1 VPSKRGSTTLRRRTS
16 RTSRAS
22 INSHSITS
30 ARYLFFGGKGG
41 VGKTTAA
48 TATAVFLL
56 SQAKRG
62 ESILLFST
70 DPAHSLSDSL
80 GVEIGD
86 RLVTVSER
94 KGARI
99 VAYEMDATVELE
111 RFRQA
116 HGKVLA
122 EIAERG
128 TFLDESDISELLN
141 LSLPG
146 LDEVMALFEL
156 SELDRSGAYSRI
168 VVDTAPSGHTSRLL
182 RLPEVFK
189 RVSHA
194 LDLMAE
200 KHRYIVAQFA
210 HRAARLDA
218 VDLFLQDLNERIERV
233 RQLLFDESA
242 TSFSLVAIP
251 EAMSVMETE
260 RYAKQLQQ
268 EGVPVK
274 TLIVNRVE
282 LQHANCD
289 YCRSRVAMQQPWL
302 KKLQTTFRH
311 LELRFIPLLPQPVN
325 GLQQLDE
332 FARLLWT
339 SGTIPKANPT
349 SKAKRKIATKA
360 GEGEFQLPAR
370 RLIIFGG
377 KGGVG
382 KTTAAAAYAYSLAS
396 LNTSKKILV
405 FSTDPAHS
413 LSDSFDETIGE
424 SKKGI
429 AGKRNLDGMEIDPGK
444 WFDELKQRYRLWI
457 DQLFESLRGN
467 SKFEIRFDR
476 EAMRELVELT
486 PPGIDEIAA
495 LGAITDL
502 LEQQSYETIVLD
514 TAPTGHLVRFL
525 ELPETALSWV
535 RTFIKLLLKYQHIV
549 HATEVAEELVSL
561 SRSIKAV
568 LALLTDKDKC
578 EFVSVMIPEKMSL
591 EETVDLSQSLK
602 RLHIPFKR
610 VLINNMIPTQAAMG
624 CVFCRTR
631 RASQESVVGQ
641 FRGRLVKSVQLY
653 VAPQQPIEI
662 RGEKS
667 LWLHFN
673 AWQRLS
679 METSRVPRKNLQRKT
694 ASLKNVPRQGVKK

>member
-1 VPSKRGSTTLRRRTS
+1 VASKRGSTTRPPRTS
-16 RTSRAS
+16 RTLRAE
-22 INSHSITS
+22 NNPHSITS

-48 TATAVFLL
+48 AATAVFLF
-56 SQAKRG
+56 SQAKRD

-80 GVEIGD
+80 GIDIGD
-86 RLVTVSER
+86 RLATVSESHR
-94 KGARI
+94 ARL
-99 VAYEMDATVELE
+99 VAYEMDAAIALE
-111 RFRQA
+111 RFRHA

-128 TFLDESDISELLN
+128 TFLDESDINELLS

-156 SELDRSGAYSRI
+156 SELDRSGVYSK
-168 VVDTAPSGHTSRLL
+168 VVIDTAPSGHTSRLL
-182 RLPEVFK
+182 RLPDVFK

-210 HRAARLDA
+210 RRGARLDE
-218 VDLFLQDLNERIERV
+218 VDLFLRDLNERIERV
-233 RQLLFDESA
+233 QKLLFDDTS

-260 RYAKQLQQ
+260 RYATQLQ
-268 EGVPVK
+268 EAGVAVK

-282 LQHANCD
+282 QQHAKCE

-311 LELRFIPLLPQPVN
+311 LETRYIPLLPREVN
-325 GLQQLDE
+325 GLQNLQE
-332 FARLLWT
+332 FSRLLWVD
-339 SGTIPKANPT
+339 GKLPKT
-349 SKAKRKIATKA
+349 TKQTKAKKIERPETV
-360 GEGEFQLPAR
+360 GEFNPPSR

-382 KTTAAAAYAYSLAS
+382 KTSAAAAYAYGLAE
-396 LNTSKKILV
+396 LNPDKKILV

-413 LSDSFDETIGE
+413 LSDSFDDQIGE
-424 SKKGI
+424 SKHGI
-429 AGKRNLDGMEIDPGK
+429 AGQPNLDGMEIDPGK
-444 WFDELKQRYRLWI
+444 WFEELKQRYQAWI

-467 SKFEIRFDR
+467 SKFEIKFDR

-495 LGAITDL
+495 LSAITDL
-502 LEQQSYETIVLD
+502 LEQASYDTIVLD
-514 TAPTGHLVRFL
+514 TAPTGHLIRFL
-525 ELPETALSWV
+525 ELPQTALSWV

-549 HATEVAEELVSL
+549 HATEIAEELVAL
-561 SRSIKAV
+561 SRSIKTV
-568 LALLTDKDKC
+568 LALLSDKNNC
-578 EFVSVMIPEKMSL
+578 EFVPVAIPEKMSL
-591 EETVDLSQSLK
+591 EETSDLAESLK
-602 RLHIPFKR
+602 NLHVPFNR
-610 VLINNMIPTQAAMG
+610 VLINGMIPTEAAAD
-624 CVFCRTR
+624 CEFCQTR
-631 RASQESVVGQ
+631 LDGQQSVIEQ
-641 FRGRLVKSVQLY
+641 LRRRLGKSVELY
-653 VAPQQPIEI
+653 VAPQQPNEI
-662 RGEKS
+662 RGKEL
-667 LWLHFN
+667 LWTHFN
-673 AWQRLS
+673 SWRSLNSAKRQAS
-679 METSRVPRKNLQRKT
+679 VKNLPRKT
-694 ASLKNVPRQGVKK
+694 AALKNVHRQGAK